1 MSLSKS
7 FLILGALYLLVGLSF
22 GIFMGATQEFDLA
35 PVHAHINLLG
45 FTLMT
50 LFGIVYR
57 IIPGLAETTLAKV
70 HFWLFQIGA
79 FFLLVL
85 LFALLSRMGPEATL
99 GPIMAVAEV
108 VVLAS
113 IVAFLVNLWQKA

>member
-1 MSLSKS
+1 MSFSKS

-35 PVHAHINLLG
+35 PVHAHINLVG

>member
-35 PVHAHINLLG
+35 PVHAHINLVG

>member
-1 MSLSKS
+1 MNLSKS
-7 FLILGALYLLVGLSF
+7 FLILGAVYLLVGMSF
-22 GIFMGATQEFDLA
+22 GIYMGAAQEFDLA

-57 IIPGLAETTLAKV
+57 IIPGLADTMLAKV

-79 FFLLVL
+79 FLLLVL
-85 LFALLSRMGPEATL
+85 LFALLSHMGPEATL
-99 GPIMAVAEV
+99 GPIMGAVEV
-108 VVLAS
+108 VVLLS
-113 IVAFLVNLWQKA
+113 IVAFLINLWQRA